1 MPEAANHS
9 ESRLP
14 HRLAVALVCATFP
27 LIWVGGMVT
36 TYEAGMAGPDWPN
49 TYGYNLFLY
58 PWQTW
63 LFGPWDLLVEHG
75 HRLLGAL
82 AGIITIAA
90 VIAIWCSDS
99 RRWMKW
105 YSLAVLAAVCA
116 QGALGGMRV
125 LMDERVLAR
134 IHACTAPLFFAM
146 AVALAVFTSR
156 RWLSPSA
163 RRSEEHA
170 SKLHRLSIATAG
182 IAWLQIVMGARLRH
196 VSIELPPR
204 EFGDAVFWHLLVAAV
219 LVVHIV
225 LLYMRI
231 RRNYA
236 NEPALVRPALGLLVL
251 IACQLALGVAT
262 WVMNYGWPAWFQGY
276 RWAEEY
282 VIVQEGMPQAMV
294 TTALVVFGLLF
305 FVVLV
310 MLALRSFRLVRWTAQ
325 ALAWRPTSLGALA

>member
-1 MPEAANHS
+1 MPENANHS

-27 LIWVGGMVT
+27 LIWAGGTVT
-36 TYEAGMAGPDWPN
+36 TYEAGMAVPDWPN

-58 PWQTW
+58 PKWAS
-63 LFGPWDLLVEHG
+63 GPWDIFIEHG
-75 HRLLGAL
+75 HRLLGAAVGL
-82 AGIITIAA
+82 ITIG
-90 VIAIWCSDS
+90 VAIVVWKCDS
-99 RRWMKW
+99 RRWLKM
-105 YSLAVLAAVCA
+105 YSLAVLAGVCA

-125 LMDERVLAR
+125 LLDERVLAR

-163 RRSEEHA
+163 PRSEEHA
-170 SKLHRLSIATAG
+170 RKLHRLSVATAG

-204 EFGDAVFWHLLVAAV
+204 EFGDAVFWHLLVASV

-225 LLYMRI
+225 LLYARI
-231 RRNYA
+231 RRSYA

-251 IACQLALGVAT
+251 IACQLALGAAT

-282 VIVQEGMPQAMV
+282 IIVQEGMPQAMV
-294 TTALVVFGLLF
+294 TTAHVAIGSLI
-305 FVVLV
+305 FVVSV
-310 MLALRSFRLVRWTAQ
+310 MLALRSFRLVRWPAQ